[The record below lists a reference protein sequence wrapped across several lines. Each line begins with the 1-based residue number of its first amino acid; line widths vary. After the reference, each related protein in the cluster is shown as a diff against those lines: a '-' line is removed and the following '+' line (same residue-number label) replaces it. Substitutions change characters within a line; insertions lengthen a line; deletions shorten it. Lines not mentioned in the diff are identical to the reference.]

1 MIQSF
6 RRSAYLFLSAMLGL
20 LMFFILHRIVV
31 FFYLFFATL
40 GDTQFEY
47 YHFLVWDYST
57 LILVLLLGIFYGLWL
72 GKYWYAA
79 VYYEKLH
86 GGLLDYVNTWLWGQK
101 MPQQQI
107 FQKKLET
114 VSERLERNLA
124 DLESLSMQTPVQT
137 QAKPKIQV
145 RRATLSPEPKPA
157 PAPVAFASAPFA
169 TTIKRQSP
177 IKNQTPAAKAR
188 KPKAKTAA
196 KPRAKKK
203 IQAV

>member
-1 MIQSF
+1 MLQSF

-57 LILVLLLGIFYGLWL
+57 LILVLFLGIFYGLWL

-101 MPQQQI
+101 IPQERV

-124 DLESLSMQTPVQT
+124 DLENLSMQTSVNT
-137 QAKPKIQV
+137 QVKPKIQV
-145 RRATLSPEPKPA
+145 RRAPLTPEPKPAPPA
-157 PAPVAFASAPFA
+157 PAPVAFASTPFA
-169 TTIKRQSP
+169 TTIKSQP
-177 IKNQTPAAKAR
+177 PAAKAR
-188 KPKAKTAA
+188 KPRAKTTV
-196 KPRAKKK
+196 KPKAKKK
-203 IQAV
+203 TRAV